1 MGLSPLI
8 FEPHSR
14 LVDKGFSNAC
24 VRRAEAMTTGF
35 IDRQKLGKVVR
46 QVLVVVTMV
55 WTVICFDSNMKNTGK
70 II

>member
-35 IDRQKLGKVVR
+35 IDRQKLGKSFR
-46 QVLVVVTMV
+46 QVLVVGQSCVLIPT
-55 WTVICFDSNMKNTGK
+55 SKSSGK